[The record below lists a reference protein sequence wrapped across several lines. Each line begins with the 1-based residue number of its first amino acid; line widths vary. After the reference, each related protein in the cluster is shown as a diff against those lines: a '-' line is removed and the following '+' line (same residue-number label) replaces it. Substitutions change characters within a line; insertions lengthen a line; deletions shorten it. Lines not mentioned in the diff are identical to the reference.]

1 MESAG
6 VKKEYGMIRT
16 MLAQTPVLAAD
27 SLRLSPVSY
36 LVLGLIGL
44 RGASTPYQLK
54 RAASRSINY
63 FWPFPH
69 SQLYGE
75 PERLA
80 AAGLLSE
87 EREEAGRRR
96 KLYSLTPL
104 GKQALENWLATPPGA
119 IFEMRDMA
127 VLQLFFGEFTSREAI
142 VRLAEDQ
149 VRLYRERLAVYQT
162 IADQYPIAPM
172 SQRRMAPLELGI
184 RMAQACIDFWSDIAR
199 HPPEI

>member
-1 MESAG
+1 MA
-6 VKKEYGMIRT
+6 V
-16 MLAQTPVLAAD
+16 QTSIIAAD

-104 GKQALENWLATPPGA
+104 GKKALEDWLATPPGA

-127 VLQLFFGEFTSREAI
+127 VLQLFFGEFTSRETI

-162 IADQYPIAPM
+162 IADQYHTAPM

-184 RMAQACIDFWSDIAR
+184 RMAAACIGFWSDIAR

>member
-1 MESAG
+1 
-6 VKKEYGMIRT
+6 MIRI
-16 MLAQTPVLAAD
+16 MLTQTPIIAAD
-27 SLRLSPVSY
+27 PLRLSPVSY

-54 RAASRSINY
+54 RAASRTINY

-104 GKQALENWLATPPGA
+104 GKQALEDWLATPPGA

-127 VLQLFFGEFTSREAI
+127 VLQLFFGEFTSRETI

-162 IADQYPIAPM
+162 IADQYHAAPM

-184 RMAQACIDFWSDIAR
+184 RMAQACIGFWSDIAR
-199 HPPEI
+199 QPPEI

>member
-1 MESAG
+1 
-6 VKKEYGMIRT
+6 MIRT
-16 MLAQTPVLAAD
+16 MLAQTPIIAAD
-27 SLRLSPVSY
+27 PLRLSPVSY

-127 VLQLFFGEFTSREAI
+127 VLQLFFGEFTSQETI

-149 VRLYRERLAVYQT
+149 VRRYRERLAVYQT
-162 IADQYPIAPM
+162 IADQYHTAPM
-172 SQRRMAPLELGI
+172 SRRRMAPLELGT
-184 RMAQACIDFWSDIAR
+184 RMAQVCLDFWSDIAR

>member
-1 MESAG
+1 MN
-6 VKKEYGMIRT
+6 RT
-16 MLAQTPVLAAD
+16 MSAQTAILAAPA
-27 SLRLSPVSY
+27 LRLSPVSY
-36 LVLGLIGL
+36 VVLGLIGL

-54 RAASRSINY
+54 QAASRSINY

-87 EREEAGRRR
+87 EREETGRRR
-96 KLYSLTPL
+96 KLYALTPL
-104 GKQALENWLATPPGA
+104 GKQALETWLATPPDA

-127 VLQLFFGEFTSREAI
+127 LLQLFFSEFTGQETL

-149 VRLYRERLAVYQT
+149 VRLYRERLAVYQA
-162 IADQYPIAPM
+162 IADQYDTEPM
-172 SQRRMAPLELGI
+172 SQRRMAPLEFGV
-184 RMAQACIDFWSDIAR
+184 RMTQACVDFWTDIAR
-199 HPPEI
+199 SPPQV

>member
-1 MESAG
+1 
-6 VKKEYGMIRT
+6 MIRT
-16 MLAQTPVLAAD
+16 MLTQTPIIAAD
-27 SLRLSPVSY
+27 PLRLSPVSY

-54 RAASRSINY
+54 RAASRTINY

-104 GKQALENWLATPPGA
+104 GKQALEDWLATPPGA

-127 VLQLFFGEFTSREAI
+127 VLQLFFGEFTSRETI

-162 IADQYPIAPM
+162 IADQYHAAPM
-172 SQRRMAPLELGI
+172 SQRRMAPLDLGI
-184 RMAQACIDFWSDIAR
+184 RMAQACIGFWSDIAR
-199 HPPEI
+199 QPPES

>member
-1 MESAG
+1 MR
-6 VKKEYGMIRT
+6 VVC
-16 MLAQTPVLAAD
+16 AQDAD
-27 SLRLSPVSY
+27 PLRLSPVSY

-75 PERLA
+75 PGRLA

-127 VLQLFFGEFTSREAI
+127 VLQLFFGEFTSRETI

-162 IADQYPIAPM
+162 TADQYHTAPM

-184 RMAQACIDFWSDIAR
+184 RIAQACIDFWSDIALI
-199 HPPEI
+199 HPRSDRAARE

>member
-1 MESAG
+1 
-6 VKKEYGMIRT
+6 MIRT
-16 MLAQTPVLAAD
+16 MAAQTPIIAAD

-75 PERLA
+75 PERLT

-104 GKQALENWLATPPGA
+104 GRQALEDWLATPPGA

-127 VLQLFFGEFTSREAI
+127 VLQLFFGEFTSRETI

-162 IADQYPIAPM
+162 IADQYHIGPM
-172 SQRRMAPLELGI
+172 SRRRMAPLELGI
-184 RMAQACIDFWSDIAR
+184 RMAQTCIDFWSDIAR
-199 HPPEI
+199 HPPET

>member
-1 MESAG
+1 M
-6 VKKEYGMIRT
+6 VDP
-16 MLAQTPVLAAD
+16 TPILTAD

-87 EREEAGRRR
+87 EREETGRRR
-96 KLYSLTPL
+96 KLYALMPR
-104 GKQALENWLATPPGA
+104 GKQALENWLTTPPGVT
-119 IFEMRDMA
+119 FEMRDMA
-127 VLQLFFGEFTSREAI
+127 VLQLFFGEFTSRETI

-162 IADQYPIAPM
+162 IADQYHAAPM
-172 SQRRMAPLELGI
+172 SRRRMAPLELGI

>member
-1 MESAG
+1 
-6 VKKEYGMIRT
+6 MIRT
-16 MLAQTPVLAAD
+16 LSAQTPIIAAD

-87 EREEAGRRR
+87 EREEVGRRR
-96 KLYSLTPL
+96 KLYSLTSL
-104 GKQALENWLATPPGA
+104 GKQALEDWLATPPGA

-127 VLQLFFGEFTSREAI
+127 VLQLFFGEFTSRETI

-162 IADQYPIAPM
+162 IADQYHTAPM

-184 RMAQACIDFWSDIAR
+184 RMAQACIEFWSDIAR
-199 HPPEI
+199 HPPEA

>member
-1 MESAG
+1 
-6 VKKEYGMIRT
+6 MIRT
-16 MLAQTPVLAAD
+16 MLTQTPIIAAD
-27 SLRLSPVSY
+27 PLRLSPVSY

-54 RAASRSINY
+54 RAASRTINY

-80 AAGLLSE
+80 AAGFLSE

-104 GKQALENWLATPPGA
+104 GKQALEDWLATPPGA

-127 VLQLFFGEFTSREAI
+127 VLQLFFGEFTSRETI

-149 VRLYRERLAVYQT
+149 LRLYRERLAVYQT
-162 IADQYPIAPM
+162 IADQYHAAPM
-172 SQRRMAPLELGI
+172 SQRRMAPLDLGI
-184 RMAQACIDFWSDIAR
+184 RMAQACIGFWSDIAR
-199 HPPEI
+199 QPPEI

>member
-1 MESAG
+1 
-6 VKKEYGMIRT
+6 MIRT
-16 MLAQTPVLAAD
+16 MIERTPIIAAD

-127 VLQLFFGEFTSREAI
+127 VLQLFFGEFTSQETI

-162 IADQYPIAPM
+162 IADQYPTAPM

>member
-1 MESAG
+1 
-6 VKKEYGMIRT
+6 MIRT
-16 MLAQTPVLAAD
+16 MLTQTPIIAAD
-27 SLRLSPVSY
+27 PLRLSPVSY

-54 RAASRSINY
+54 RAASRTINY

-104 GKQALENWLATPPGA
+104 GKQALEDWLATPPGA

-127 VLQLFFGEFTSREAI
+127 VLQLFFGEFTSRETI

-162 IADQYPIAPM
+162 IADQYHAAPM
-172 SQRRMAPLELGI
+172 SQRRMAPLDLGI
-184 RMAQACIDFWSDIAR
+184 RMAQACIGFWSDIAR
-199 HPPEI
+199 QPPEI

>member
-1 MESAG
+1 
-6 VKKEYGMIRT
+6 MIRT
-16 MLAQTPVLAAD
+16 MLTQTPIIAAD
-27 SLRLSPVSY
+27 PLRLSPVSY

-54 RAASRSINY
+54 RAASRTINY

-104 GKQALENWLATPPGA
+104 GKQALEDWLATPPGA

-127 VLQLFFGEFTSREAI
+127 VMQLFFGEFTSRETI

-162 IADQYPIAPM
+162 IADQYHAAPM
-172 SQRRMAPLELGI
+172 SQRRMAPLDLGI
-184 RMAQACIDFWSDIAR
+184 RMAQACIGFWSDIAR
-199 HPPEI
+199 QPPEI

>member
-1 MESAG
+1 
-6 VKKEYGMIRT
+6 MIRT
-16 MLAQTPVLAAD
+16 MLERTPIIAAD

-96 KLYSLTPL
+96 KLYSITPL

-127 VLQLFFGEFTSREAI
+127 VLQLFFGEFTSQETI

-149 VRLYRERLAVYQT
+149 VRLYRERLAVYQR
-162 IADQYPIAPM
+162 IADQYPTALM

>member
-127 VLQLFFGEFTSREAI
+127 VLQLFFGEFTSQETI

-162 IADQYPIAPM
+162 IADQYPTAPM
-172 SQRRMAPLELGI
+172 SRRRMAPLELGI

>member
-1 MESAG
+1 
-6 VKKEYGMIRT
+6 MIRT
-16 MLAQTPVLAAD
+16 MSAQTPIIAAD

-75 PERLA
+75 PKRLA

-87 EREEAGRRR
+87 EREEVGRRR
-96 KLYSLTPL
+96 KLYSLTSL
-104 GKQALENWLATPPGA
+104 GKQALEDWLATPPGA

-127 VLQLFFGEFTSREAI
+127 VLQLFFGEFTSRETI

-162 IADQYPIAPM
+162 IADQYHTAPM

-184 RMAQACIDFWSDIAR
+184 RMAQACIEFWSDIAR
-199 HPPEI
+199 HPPEA

>member
-1 MESAG
+1 
-6 VKKEYGMIRT
+6 
-16 MLAQTPVLAAD
+16 MLDQTPILAEN

-75 PERLA
+75 PERLT
-80 AAGLLSE
+80 AAGLLSA
-87 EREEAGRRR
+87 EREETGRRR
-96 KLYSLTPL
+96 KLYSLTPQ
-104 GKQALENWLATPPGA
+104 GRHALENWLATPPGA

-127 VLQLFFGEFTSREAI
+127 VLQLFFGEFASRETI

-162 IADQYPIAPM
+162 IADQYHTAPM

-199 HPPEI
+199 HPPEPDRAGHE

>member
-1 MESAG
+1 
-6 VKKEYGMIRT
+6 MIRT
-16 MLAQTPVLAAD
+16 MLTQTPIIAAD
-27 SLRLSPVSY
+27 PLRLSPVSY

-54 RAASRSINY
+54 RAASRTINY

-104 GKQALENWLATPPGA
+104 GKQALEDWLATPPGA

-127 VLQLFFGEFTSREAI
+127 VLQLFFGEFTSRETI

-149 VRLYRERLAVYQT
+149 LRLYRERLAVYQT
-162 IADQYPIAPM
+162 IADQYHAAPM
-172 SQRRMAPLELGI
+172 SQRRMAPLDLGI
-184 RMAQACIDFWSDIAR
+184 RMAQACIGFWSDIAR
-199 HPPEI
+199 QPPEI

>member
-1 MESAG
+1 
-6 VKKEYGMIRT
+6 MIRT
-16 MLAQTPVLAAD
+16 MLAQTPIIAAD
-27 SLRLSPVSY
+27 PLRLSPVSY

-63 FWPFPH
+63 FWPFAH

-75 PERLA
+75 PGRLA

-127 VLQLFFGEFTSREAI
+127 VLQLFFGEFTSEETI

-149 VRLYRERLAVYQT
+149 VRLYRERLAVYRT
-162 IADQYPIAPM
+162 IADQYHTAPM

>member
-1 MESAG
+1 
-6 VKKEYGMIRT
+6 MIRT
-16 MLAQTPVLAAD
+16 MLTQTPIIAAD
-27 SLRLSPVSY
+27 PLRLSPVSY

-54 RAASRSINY
+54 RAASRTINY

-104 GKQALENWLATPPGA
+104 GKQALEDWLATPPGA

-127 VLQLFFGEFTSREAI
+127 VLQLFFGEFTSRETI

-162 IADQYPIAPM
+162 IADQYHTAPM

-184 RMAQACIDFWSDIAR
+184 RMAQACIGFWSDIAR
-199 HPPEI
+199 QPPEI

>member
-1 MESAG
+1 MAC
-6 VKKEYGMIRT
+6 VKEYGMIRT
-16 MLAQTPVLAAD
+16 MPAQTPVLAAD

-75 PERLA
+75 PERLT

-87 EREEAGRRR
+87 EHEEAGRRR

-127 VLQLFFGEFTSREAI
+127 VLQLFFGEFTSRETI

-149 VRLYRERLAVYQT
+149 VRLYRERLAVYET
-162 IADQYPIAPM
+162 IANQYHTAPM

>member
-1 MESAG
+1 
-6 VKKEYGMIRT
+6 MIRT
-16 MLAQTPVLAAD
+16 MLTQTPIIAAD
-27 SLRLSPVSY
+27 PLRLSPVSY

-54 RAASRSINY
+54 RAASRTINY

-80 AAGLLSE
+80 AAGFLSE

-104 GKQALENWLATPPGA
+104 GKQALEDWLATPPGA

-127 VLQLFFGEFTSREAI
+127 VLQLFFGEFTSRETI

-162 IADQYPIAPM
+162 IADQYHAAPM
-172 SQRRMAPLELGI
+172 SQRRMAPLDLGI
-184 RMAQACIDFWSDIAR
+184 RMAQACIGFWSDIAR
-199 HPPEI
+199 QPPEI

>member
-1 MESAG
+1 
-6 VKKEYGMIRT
+6 MIRT
-16 MLAQTPVLAAD
+16 MPAQTPIIAAD

-104 GKQALENWLATPPGA
+104 GKQALEDWLATPPGT

-127 VLQLFFGEFTSREAI
+127 VLQLFFGEFTSRETI

-162 IADQYPIAPM
+162 IADQHHTAPM

>member
-1 MESAG
+1 M
-6 VKKEYGMIRT
+6 
-16 MLAQTPVLAAD
+16 
-27 SLRLSPVSY
+27 
-36 LVLGLIGL
+36 LGLIGL

-54 RAASRSINY
+54 RAASRTINY

-104 GKQALENWLATPPGA
+104 GKQALEDWLATPPGA
-119 IFEMRDMA
+119 IFEMRDKA
-127 VLQLFFGEFTSREAI
+127 VLQLFFGEFTSRETI

-162 IADQYPIAPM
+162 IADQYHAAPM
-172 SQRRMAPLELGI
+172 SQRRMAPLDLGI
-184 RMAQACIDFWSDIAR
+184 RMAQACIGFWSDIAR
-199 HPPEI
+199 QLPES

>member
-1 MESAG
+1 
-6 VKKEYGMIRT
+6 MIRT
-16 MLAQTPVLAAD
+16 ITAQTQIIAAN

-36 LVLGLIGL
+36 VVLGLIGL

-75 PERLA
+75 PERLV
-80 AAGLLSE
+80 AAGLLSV

-104 GKQALENWLATPPGA
+104 GKQALEDWLATPPGA

-127 VLQLFFGEFTSREAI
+127 VLQLFFGEFTSRETI

-149 VRLYRERLAVYQT
+149 VRLYRERLAVYET
-162 IADQYPIAPM
+162 IADQYHVAPM
-172 SQRRMAPLELGI
+172 SQLRMAPLELGI
-184 RMAQACIDFWSDIAR
+184 RMVQACMDFWLDIAR

>member
-1 MESAG
+1 M
-6 VKKEYGMIRT
+6 
-16 MLAQTPVLAAD
+16 QTSTIAAD

-36 LVLGLIGL
+36 VVLGLIGL

-127 VLQLFFGEFTSREAI
+127 VLQLFFGEFTSRETI

-162 IADQYPIAPM
+162 IADQYHTAPM

-184 RMAQACIDFWSDIAR
+184 RMAQACIDFWMDIAR

>member
-1 MESAG
+1 
-6 VKKEYGMIRT
+6 MIRT
-16 MLAQTPVLAAD
+16 MLTQTPIIAAD
-27 SLRLSPVSY
+27 PLRLSPVSY

-54 RAASRSINY
+54 RAASRTINY

-104 GKQALENWLATPPGA
+104 GKQALEDWLATPPGA

-127 VLQLFFGEFTSREAI
+127 VLQLFFGEFTSEETI

-162 IADQYPIAPM
+162 IADQYHAAPM
-172 SQRRMAPLELGI
+172 SQRRMAPLDLGI
-184 RMAQACIDFWSDIAR
+184 RMAQACIGFWSDIAR
-199 HPPEI
+199 QPPEI

>member
-1 MESAG
+1 
-6 VKKEYGMIRT
+6 MIRT
-16 MLAQTPVLAAD
+16 ILTQTPIIAAD
-27 SLRLSPVSY
+27 PLRLSPVSY

-54 RAASRSINY
+54 RAASRTINY

-75 PERLA
+75 PGRLA

-104 GKQALENWLATPPGA
+104 GKQALEDWLATPPGA

-127 VLQLFFGEFTSREAI
+127 VLQLFFGEFTSRETI

-162 IADQYPIAPM
+162 IADQYHAAPM
-172 SQRRMAPLELGI
+172 SQRRMAPLDLGI
-184 RMAQACIDFWSDIAR
+184 RMAQACIGFWSDIAR
-199 HPPEI
+199 QPPEI